1 MNQPSLPFSRLTGE
15 GRTLPT
21 PAGGRV
27 TFKVQG
33 NESSGSLS
41 IFEFEIPPGAGP
53 RLHVHEEREESIFV
67 LRGELEVQL
76 GDELHQAAQ
85 GATVFIPRGVQHR
98 FRNVSDDHAVFLGIY
113 SPGGIEEFFENF
125 AATQGEGRPEN
136 ASD

>member
-1 MNQPSLPFSRLTGE
+1 MNHPSLPFSRLIGE

-33 NESSGSLS
+33 DESSGSLS
-41 IFEFEIPPGAGP
+41 IFEFEVPPGAGP
-53 RLHVHEEREESIFV
+53 RLHIHEEREESIYV

-76 GDELHQAAQ
+76 GDELYQAAQ
-85 GATVFIPRGVQHR
+85 GATVFIPRGLQHR
-98 FRNVSDDHAVFLGIY
+98 FRNISDDRATFLGIY

-125 AATQGEGRPEN
+125 AATQGEAQSGK